1 MMATLAAAVG
11 RIPEITG
18 ETAEITPTAAL
29 SPLGQPAAARAASD
43 WARVGVVEMSAVAT

>member
-1 MMATLAAAVG
+1 MMATLADGVG

-18 ETAEITPTAAL
+18 ETAEIPPAAAP
-29 SPLGQPAAARAASD
+29 SSLGQTAVARAASD